1 MRVAKGSISWLIT
14 PAIGTILSF
23 LCIILTETII
33 QSIFLLLTLLLFLL
47 FVFFLIFFRD
57 PTRTIG
63 EGIVA
68 VADGRI
74 RSIQH
79 KTDDDCGR
87 CIAISTFMN
96 VYNVHVN
103 RCPLDGTIKNIIHKK
118 GSHLPAFTKE
128 SERNERVIILLETK
142 VGLLK
147 IIQIAGTIAR
157 RIVPYIKEGDQLKK
171 GDKIGIIRLGSR
183 VDILLPESMMN
194 SITIEPA
201 QMVKAGEDSI
211 VTIND

>member
-1 MRVAKGSISWLIT
+1 MRLAKGSTSWLIA

-23 LCIILTETII
+23 ICILRTETII

-47 FVFFLIFFRD
+47 FIFFLIFFRD
-57 PTRTIG
+57 PSRTIG

-74 RSIQH
+74 RSIHYKQ
-79 KTDDDCGR
+79 DDDCGSSVV
-87 CIAISTFMN
+87 ISTFMN

-103 RCPLDGTIKNIIHKK
+103 RCPFDGTIRSITHKK

-128 SERNERVIILLETK
+128 SERNERVIIILETT

-147 IIQIAGTIAR
+147 IIQIAGTLAR
-157 RIVPYIKEGDQLKK
+157 RIVPYVKKGDQLKK

-183 VDILLPESMMN
+183 VDIVLPESMMN
-194 SITIEPA
+194 SITIKPN
-201 QMVKAGEDSI
+201 QMVKAGDDTI
-211 VTIND
+211 VTIHD